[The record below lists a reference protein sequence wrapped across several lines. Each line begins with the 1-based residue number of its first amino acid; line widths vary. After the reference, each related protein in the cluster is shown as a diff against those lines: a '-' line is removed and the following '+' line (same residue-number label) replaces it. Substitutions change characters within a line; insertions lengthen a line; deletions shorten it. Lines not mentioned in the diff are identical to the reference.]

1 MQAAQGGAVSRR
13 LGNKVAASRVAVLPN
28 TVVECAAVFR
38 YTPIGPLPFPPM
50 YAHDLTRRLEH
61 PRRRQPLRGRPSHRV
76 AVGRCGRVARLPD
89 RRWAQPR
96 LLAFMR
102 GRGMDIPAA
111 LAPNRNRVAI
121 VDDDRLHVQMLSR
134 MLTGTYPGI
143 SVETAADGFAAGAML
158 FSFKPN
164 LIFLDLVM
172 PGMDGFE
179 VCRRIRADSAFDDVG
194 IVIVTGHLTEA
205 WRQRLEELGA
215 DECLV
220 KPFRPRDLEPL
231 LERFVPEGLAA
242 EAS

>member
-1 MQAAQGGAVSRR
+1 MTSPDD
-13 LGNKVAASRVAVLPN
+13 LSTHDVASLCGVAPRTVLRWVDAGVLPGYQ
-28 TVVECAAVFR
+28 T
-38 YTPIGPLPFPPM
+38 GGG
-50 YAHDLTRRLEH
+50 
-61 PRRRQPLRGRPSHRV
+61 RRRVRK
-76 AVGRCGRVARLPD
+76 AD
-89 RRWAQPR
+89 

-111 LAPNRNRVAI
+111 LAPDRNRVAI

-143 SVETAADGFAAGAML
+143 TVETAADGFAAGAML

-194 IVIVTGHLTEA
+194 IVVVTGHLTEA

-220 KPFRPRDLEPL
+220 KPFRAKDLEPL
-231 LERFVPEGLAA
+231 LKRFVPEGLAA
-242 EAS
+242 EAL

>member
-1 MQAAQGGAVSRR
+1 MTSPDD
-13 LGNKVAASRVAVLPN
+13 LSTHDVASLCGVAPRTVLRWVDAGVLPGYQ
-28 TVVECAAVFR
+28 T
-38 YTPIGPLPFPPM
+38 GGG
-50 YAHDLTRRLEH
+50 
-61 PRRRQPLRGRPSHRV
+61 RRRVRK
-76 AVGRCGRVARLPD
+76 AD
-89 RRWAQPR
+89 

-134 MLTGTYPGI
+134 MLTETYPSI
-143 SVETAADGFAAGAML
+143 AVETAADGFAAGALL

-179 VCRRIRADSAFDDVG
+179 VCRRIRADSAFDSVG
-194 IVIVTGHLTEA
+194 IVIVTGHITEA

-220 KPFRPRDLEPL
+220 KPFRSKDLEPL
-231 LERFVPEGLAA
+231 LKRFVPEGLADNA
-242 EAS
+242 HGTP

>member
-1 MQAAQGGAVSRR
+1 MTSPDD
-13 LGNKVAASRVAVLPN
+13 LSTHDVASLCGVAPRTVLRWVDAGVLPGYQ
-28 TVVECAAVFR
+28 T
-38 YTPIGPLPFPPM
+38 GGG
-50 YAHDLTRRLEH
+50 
-61 PRRRQPLRGRPSHRV
+61 RRRVRKADLV
-76 AVGRCGRVARLPD
+76 T
-89 RRWAQPR
+89 
-96 LLAFMR
+96 FMR
-102 GRGMDIPAA
+102 GKGMDIPAA

-134 MLTGTYPGI
+134 MLTETYPGI
-143 SVETAADGFAAGAML
+143 TVETAADGFAAGAML

-179 VCRRIRADSAFDDVG
+179 VCRRIRADSAFDNVG

-231 LERFVPEGLAA
+231 LKRFVPEGLQA
-242 EAS
+242 ETTDAS